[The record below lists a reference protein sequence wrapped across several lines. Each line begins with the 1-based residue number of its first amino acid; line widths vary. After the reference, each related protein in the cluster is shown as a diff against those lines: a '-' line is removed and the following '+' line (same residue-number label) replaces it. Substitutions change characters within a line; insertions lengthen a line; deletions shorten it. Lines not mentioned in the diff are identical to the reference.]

1 MKKSNSN
8 EELIRIFETEY
19 WEDKESNGFIPA
31 NSTLIGNWSTKD
43 IYDLIDR
50 DILQIRNCQGLAY
63 ELTNN
68 YIAKLE
74 NEIVEER

>member
-8 EELIRIFETEY
+8 EELIRIFENEY

-31 NSTLIGNWSTKD
+31 NSILIRDWSTKD

-63 ELTNN
+63 ELTQN
-68 YIAKLE
+68 YITKLE
-74 NEIVEER
+74 NEIAEER